1 MHGLRHEFSIK
12 DLCRVLRVGRS
23 TYYKHFN
30 GKESPRT
37 VENRTI
43 MGFMLRLY
51 GSHSKRIG
59 VHKTKHLLEREYGI
73 RISIGRVY
81 RLMKRMD
88 LPRPS
93 TSKPKA
99 SKSKADDKGECLDR
113 VNRNFSVD
121 EPDRIWCSDFTYIW
135 TDGGWAFPCVVIDLF
150 SRKVVSWSLM
160 KRHTCALVCEAFRK
174 AFWRRGAPKRAHVP
188 LGQGRRVLVKRI
200 QEASGFMF
208 GCAVVLG
215 TGMSIRQLGVR
226 ELLQIP
232 QEGGDR
238 QIPIQDVRAAQGLD
252 ARLHRR
258 ILQFEE
264 APFIDRI
271 HDPEREGCL
280 LLQERMILL
289 LFVCPLY

>member
-1 MHGLRHEFSIK
+1 MHRLRREFSIK

-135 TDGGWAFPCVVIDLF
+135 TDEGWAFLCVVIDLF

-174 AFWRRGAPKRAHVP
+174 AFWRRGAPRGLTFHSDRGSEYSSSEFRRLLDSCSVVQSFSAPGCPYDNSVCESFFKYLKKEETDRYRYRTFEQLSVSI
-188 LGQGRRVLVKRI
+188 LGYIDGYYNSR
-200 QEASGFMF
+200 
-208 GCAVVLG
+208 
-215 TGMSIRQLGVR
+215 
-226 ELLQIP
+226 
-232 QEGGDR
+232 
-238 QIPIQDVRAAQGLD
+238 
-252 ARLHRR
+252 RLHSSIGYMTPNEKDASFYRK
-258 ILQFEE
+258 
-264 APFIDRI
+264 
-271 HDPEREGCL
+271 G
-280 LLQERMILL
+280 
-289 LFVCPLY
+289 